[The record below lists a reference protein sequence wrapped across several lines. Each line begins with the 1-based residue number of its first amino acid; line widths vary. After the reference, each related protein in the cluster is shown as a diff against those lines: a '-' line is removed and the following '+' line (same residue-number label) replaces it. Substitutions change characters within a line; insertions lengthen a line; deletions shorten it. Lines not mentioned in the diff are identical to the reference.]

1 MKILY
6 NVTVIVDPSI
16 ESEWLQWM
24 KETHI
29 PDVMNTGS
37 FETYQLQKVLTEGS
51 EGGTTFAIQYLAP
64 NMDTLDHY
72 QAKHAPRLQ
81 EAHNTKYAGKFG
93 AFRTIMEVISR
104 G

>member
-6 NVTVIVDPSI
+6 NVTVIVDPII
-16 ESEWLQWM
+16 EQDWLAWM
-24 KETHI
+24 QETHI

-37 FETYQLQKVLTEGS
+37 FESYQLQKVITEGS
-51 EGGTTFAIQYLAP
+51 EGGTSYAIQYLSP

-72 QAKHAPRLQ
+72 QSHHAPRLQ
-81 EAHNTKYAGKFG
+81 EAHNKRYSGKFG